1 MINRF
6 CNIFWSGTPGAIKKC
21 AQILGMQNYQILDRY
36 LSASTTYNVNSLGP
50 ENGRLHFQAKSG
62 KNGAWAASKNDKFQW
77 FGADFGNYVKVTGL
91 ATQGRQDGNWWVTS
105 YSISFSYD
113 DVFFEDYK
121 ENSVTKVCGVMIP
134 IYIRC

>member
-1 MINRF
+1 
-6 CNIFWSGTPGAIKKC
+6 
-21 AQILGMQNYQILDRY
+21 MQNYQIMDPY

-50 ENGRLHFQAKSG
+50 QNGRLHFQAKSG
-62 KNGAWAASKNDKFQW
+62 KNGAWAASTNDKFQW

-121 ENSVTKVCGVMIP
+121 ENNVKKVCGVMIP